1 MPAPP
6 YSHSHSQLSPSL
18 VGVTRP
24 SKSSEF
30 AASVSF
36 SQSNATCSPSCPLMG
51 LREQLWVAHIWGK
64 FSKIAGHKAISLWG
78 TARLSYSSSPSKCLH
93 PNLFHKTSIIS
104 QA

>member
-1 MPAPP
+1 MG
-6 YSHSHSQLSPSL
+6 L
-18 VGVTRP
+18 TRP

-78 TARLSYSSSPSKCLH
+78 TALLSYSSSPSKCLH